1 VTYQHAGFLRT
12 QELDTASCERLLA
25 QASLG
30 RVVLSVGC
38 LPAALPVHV
47 DLAEGHVLLGC
58 TPGPAVAAAEQ
69 GDVVSIQVDGEEVN
83 GTTWSVQVT
92 GVARVVGPSDPLFS
106 ILHDGRLARA
116 LERGAVLVAVPLT
129 VLSGERTMWIPAVQ

>member
-1 VTYQHAGFLRT
+1 MTSQSAGFLRT
-12 QELDTASCERLLA
+12 EELDTAKCERLLA

-58 TPGPAVAAAEQ
+58 SPGPAISAAEQ
-69 GDVVSIQVDGEEVN
+69 GDVVSIQVDGEDVD

-92 GVARVVGPSDPLFS
+92 GVARVVGSSDPLS
-106 ILHDGRLARA
+106 NVVHEGRLERA
-116 LERGAVLVAVPLT
+116 LGRGAVLVAVPLT